1 MEQLSE
7 YGQALLEAHKI
18 ALRTYKA
25 HDFRVV
31 DTRATLIRSEGQQGR
46 LAAQQAKRE
55 VNGERA
61 EIAVI
66 SNDERAAKTIRK
78 ITFGKKKEG
87 LEPQTFQLK
96 RIAKRG
102 SSPVQT
108 AQPENLQSPPSQL
121 QKPQPEKQEPENPE
135 KEVVAGELSSEAAEL
150 ANPLSKEEM
159 TLLLEMKP
167 AGIGKEFGLA
177 RLRAT
182 ADVLEIEY
190 LESHSATAL
199 ATAILNHVKKYR
211 QK

>member
-1 MEQLSE
+1 M
-7 YGQALLEAHKI
+7 
-18 ALRTYKA
+18 
-25 HDFRVV
+25 
-31 DTRATLIRSEGQQGR
+31 
-46 LAAQQAKRE
+46 AAQQAKRE